1 MFASAS
7 KHSLGTPVTPDDF
20 VWKQDN
26 WVNITYLRYVAIV
39 TARDG

>member
-1 MFASAS
+1 MLTFASKYFPRTS
-7 KHSLGTPVTPDDF
+7 VTPDDF

-26 WVNITYLRYVAIV
+26 WVNIIYLRHVAIV